1 MSLVNTL
8 KDLFGKGQKY
18 AAENSKQV
26 EDAITKAGDFVDEKT
41 GRKYSQHIDKAQDAA
56 KKAIPKDVPPAD
68 GTK

>member
-18 AAENSKQV
+18 AAENADKV

-41 GRKYSQHIDKAQDAA
+41 GGKYAQHIDKAQDAA
-56 KKAIPKDVPPAD
+56 RKAIPKDGPAG